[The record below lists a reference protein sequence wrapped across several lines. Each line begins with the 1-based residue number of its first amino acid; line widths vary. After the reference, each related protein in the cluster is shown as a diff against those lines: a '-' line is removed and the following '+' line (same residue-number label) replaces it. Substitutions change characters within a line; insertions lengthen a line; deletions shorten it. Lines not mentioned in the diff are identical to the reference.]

1 MGKIL
6 PEKIKQY
13 RLHLGLTQEQ
23 LAEKC
28 NVTASCISRWET
40 GKWSPNVENVFL
52 LSRAL
57 HVPVDALNDS
67 PNQFSDD
74 PLIEQITGELTCLSD
89 EERRFILKMI
99 LDLKE
104 ILHER

>member
-1 MGKIL
+1 MSKIL
-6 PEKIKQY
+6 PERIKQF
-13 RLHLGLTQEQ
+13 RRHLGLTQEQ

-57 HVPVDALNDS
+57 HVPVDALNDI
-67 PNQFSDD
+67 PNQTIEDS
-74 PLIEQITGELTCLSD
+74 LINQITEEVASLSLS
-89 EERRFILKMI
+89 ERRYVLKMI
-99 LDLKE
+99 IELKE
-104 ILHER
+104 LQCNG